1 MPKTAIVL
9 STQFL
14 QASSIYSQEKTNLA
28 NTIFEGKRCP
38 ALRTII
44 MQMSFEI
51 QLDLTAD
58 GSSDFKSKGVTQ
70 THSHK
75 FDQVS
80 TLVDRGSREEGGTR
94 PGDT

>member
-1 MPKTAIVL
+1 
-9 STQFL
+9 
-14 QASSIYSQEKTNLA
+14 
-28 NTIFEGKRCP
+28 
-38 ALRTII
+38 

-58 GSSDFKSKGVTQ
+58 GSWDFKSKGVTQ
-70 THSHK
+70 TYSHK

-80 TLVDRGSREEGGTR
+80 TLVDRGSREEEEGGTR

>member
-38 ALRTII
+38 VALRAII

-58 GSSDFKSKGVTQ
+58 GS
-70 THSHK
+70 
-75 FDQVS
+75 
-80 TLVDRGSREEGGTR
+80 
-94 PGDT
+94 